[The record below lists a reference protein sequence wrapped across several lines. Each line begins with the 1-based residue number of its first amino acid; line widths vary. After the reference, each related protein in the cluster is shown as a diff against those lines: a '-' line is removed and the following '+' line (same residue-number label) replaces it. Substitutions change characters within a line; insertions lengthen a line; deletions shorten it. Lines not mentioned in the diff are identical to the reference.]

1 MKILLKIFMTAVLTF
16 CVFFAY
22 DAYGQMLAFPGAEGF
37 GAYSKGGRG
46 GDVYHV
52 ANLNDDGAGSLRY
65 GISSAHGPRTI
76 VFDVSGTI
84 KLESPLAVDKS
95 FITIAG
101 QTAPGD
107 GICLR
112 DYNFSI
118 SANHIVV
125 RYIRARL
132 GDQSGQESDAF
143 SINAGKNII
152 VDHCSASW
160 SVDEVL
166 SCSTGEAYKI
176 DSVTVQWCIIA
187 EGLNHSIH
195 HKGAH
200 GYGSLIR
207 GCYGAHYSY
216 IHNLYAHN
224 RNRNPR
230 PGNYDEN
237 SYDRDSLGLQL
248 DFRNNVMYNWGG
260 SRPGYDGDS
269 KSVCRYNYVNNYG
282 KPGPNSEPEGFAYS
296 PGSKHF
302 RAYYNGNYF
311 YGKIPSDQWSL
322 LSWENWSE
330 KEKDAYKQTSPFS
343 TGPVSTLTAQ
353 QAYDEVIK
361 QVGASLIRDP
371 ADKRIINDVQNGT
384 GKIINS
390 QNDVG
395 GWPVLKSLPAPA
407 DNDRDGMPDTWEKQN
422 GLNPEDPSDRNG
434 DRNKNGYTNLE
445 EYLNNLVIKKA
456 DHEKID

>member
-1 MKILLKIFMTAVLTF
+1 MKKQFLKISVTATCILISF
-16 CVFFAY
+16 LILGMIFSS
-22 DAYGQMLAFPGAEGF
+22 DKRIPAFPGAEGF
-37 GAYSKGGRG
+37 GAYSTGGRG

-52 ANLNDDGAGSLRY
+52 TNLNDDGAGSLRY
-65 GISSAHGPRTI
+65 GITSASGPRTI
-76 VFDVSGTI
+76 VFDLSGTI
-84 KLESPLAVDKS
+84 KLQSALPVDKP

-107 GICLR
+107 GICIR

-118 SANHIVV
+118 SANNVIV

-132 GDQSGQESDAF
+132 GDQAGQEADAF

-195 HKGAH
+195 QKGAH

-207 GCYGAHYSY
+207 GCYGASYSY

-224 RNRNPR
+224 NNRNPR
-230 PGNYDEN
+230 PGNYDRN
-237 SYDRDSLGLQL
+237 PYDLDSLGLQF

-260 SRPGYDGDS
+260 DRPGYDGDS

-282 KPGPNSEPEGFAYS
+282 KPGPNSEPTGYAYS
-296 PGSKHF
+296 PGSRHF
-302 RAYYNGNYF
+302 RAYYSGNYF
-311 YGKIPSDQWSL
+311 YSSIPSDQWGL
-322 LSWENWSE
+322 LRWKNWTQSE
-330 KEKDAYKQTSPFS
+330 KEAYKKNVPFS
-343 TGPVSTLTAQ
+343 TGPVITLTAQ
-353 QAYDEVIK
+353 QAYDTVIK
-361 QVGASLIRDP
+361 SVGASLVRDA
-371 ADKRIINDVQNGT
+371 ADVRIINDVLNGT
-384 GKIINS
+384 GSIINS
-390 QNDVG
+390 QNEVG
-395 GWPVLKSLPAPA
+395 GWP
-407 DNDRDGMPDTWEKQN
+407 T
-422 GLNPEDPSDRNG
+422 
-434 DRNKNGYTNLE
+434 
-445 EYLNNLVIKKA
+445 
-456 DHEKID
+456 